1 MFSVNWG
8 NLLIRL
14 YKLADVSASEATI
27 FPKRCLATRRRQ
39 SGKSSASADF
49 RVRILDQ
56 CAQTPSYSKTN
67 DDFKSF
73 LFFRKQG
80 ERLVTIV
87 C

>member
-1 MFSVNWG
+1 MLVTVRPQSF
-8 NLLIRL
+8 L
-14 YKLADVSASEATI
+14 KDV
-27 FPKRCLATRRRQ
+27 RLATRRRQ